1 MPDLLAKIYIGL
13 LIGSGLL
20 GLLLHVL
27 RVFRP
32 SPESSYARRHM
43 LRRKSLLRKC
53 SYLAVGVTT
62 LVLFSLGVLGG
73 LGVLVVGGI
82 ILVLVEYASA
92 LLIKT
97 RGEAG
102 E

>member
-20 GLLLHVL
+20 GLMLHVL

-32 SPESSYARRHM
+32 SAESSYSREHL
-43 LRRKSLLRKC
+43 LRRKRLLRKC

-62 LVLFSLGVLGG
+62 LILFSLGVLGG
-73 LGVLVVGGI
+73 FGVLAAGGI
-82 ILVLVEYASA
+82 ILILVEYAMA
-92 LLIKT
+92 LSIKP
-97 RGEAG
+97 RGGAG